1 MNIEGK
7 TISTVR
13 RHQDTGILRITFTDG
28 AATDLELDS
37 FRLVR
42 IVPVYPSDR
51 DLMPL
56 SETVLNTL
64 RAEHAA
70 SIRPLVAEVV
80 LTDECSGPTIADLI
94 ADGHLATPESTP
106 ASALDSQVAGDH
118 YKKLGMYQPWQVL
131 AAWMTP
137 EELKGA
143 AKKDAIGYLAREADK
158 GGRED
163 IEKAVHT
170 LQIYL
175 ELTK

>member
-13 RHQDTGILRITFTDG
+13 RHQDTGTLRVTFTDG
-28 AATDLELDS
+28 AAADLELDT

-80 LTDECSGPTIADLI
+80 QEA
-94 ADGHLATPESTP
+94 ESAP

>member
-7 TISTVR
+7 TINTVV
-13 RHQDTGILRITFTDG
+13 RHQDTGVLRIAFTDG
-28 AATDLELDS
+28 SACDLELDTY
-37 FRLVR
+37 RLVR
-42 IVPVYPSDR
+42 IVPVYTTAQPAPVYPTAQPAPVAQP
-51 DLMPL
+51 MMQM
-56 SETVLNTL
+56 
-64 RAEHAA
+64 AEC
-70 SIRPLVAEVV
+70 
-80 LTDECSGPTIADLI
+80 T
-94 ADGHLATPESTP
+94 
-106 ASALDSQVAGDH
+106 SALDSQVAGDH

-175 ELTK
+175 ELSK